1 MGTSDPQKSINQEI
15 SVDKMKNLST
25 AMFASR
31 CFLVFLEKPSSM
43 EVREIKISSLLS
55 SRL

>member
-1 MGTSDPQKSINQEI
+1 MGTSDPKKSINQEI

-25 AMFASR
+25 VMFASR
-31 CFLVFLEKPSSM
+31 CLPVFLEKTSSM

-55 SRL
+55 ARL